1 MRVSLLVA
9 GLLLFTAVHLIPSA
23 PRLRV
28 ALVERLGGKLYRGL
42 FSVVALLSL
51 AAVVWGYSRSPLEWL
66 YAPPAWGHQ
75 VSMILVP
82 IALVLFAAANMPTH
96 IRALVRHPMLLG
108 LLLWAF
114 AHLLA
119 NGEVRSVVLFGG
131 FAVFAVVEIVSA
143 VARGKGPPVEPV
155 PRVTMDIAAVIG
167 GFIVAGL
174 LAVFHGTLFG
184 VPVM

>member
-1 MRVSLLVA
+1 MSLLVA
-9 GLLLFTAVHLIPSA
+9 GLVLFLAIHLIPSA
-23 PRLRV
+23 PRLRA
-28 ALVERLGGKLYRGL
+28 ALVERLGAKPYRGV
-42 FSVVALLSL
+42 FSAVALLSL
-51 AAVVWGYSRSPLEWL
+51 VAVVWGFSRSPIEAV

-82 IALVLFAAANMPTH
+82 IALVLFAAANMPTR

-131 FAVFAVVEIVSA
+131 FALFAVVEIVSA
-143 VARGKGPPVEPV
+143 VARGKGPRRSQCPVSPWTSLQSSAASLSPGSWRFFT
-155 PRVTMDIAAVIG
+155 PRSSASR
-167 GFIVAGL
+167 
-174 LAVFHGTLFG
+174 
-184 VPVM
+184 

>member
-1 MRVSLLVA
+1 MSLLVA
-9 GLLLFTAVHLIPSA
+9 GLVLFTAVHLIPSA

-28 ALVERLGGKLYRGL
+28 VLVERLGEKPYRGV
-42 FSVVALLSL
+42 FSAVALLAL
-51 AAVVWGYSRSPLEWL
+51 AAVVWGYSRSPLEGV
-66 YAPPAWGHQ
+66 YVPPAWGHQ

-119 NGEVRSVVLFGG
+119 NGKS
-131 FAVFAVVEIVSA
+131 
-143 VARGKGPPVEPV
+143 
-155 PRVTMDIAAVIG
+155 
-167 GFIVAGL
+167 
-174 LAVFHGTLFG
+174 
-184 VPVM
+184 

>member
-1 MRVSLLVA
+1 MSLLVA
-9 GLLLFTAVHLIPSA
+9 GLVLFLAIHLIPSV
-23 PRLRV
+23 PRLRA
-28 ALVERLGGKLYRGL
+28 ALVERLGAKPYRGV
-42 FSVVALLSL
+42 FSAVALLSL
-51 AAVVWGYSRSPLEWL
+51 AAVVWGFSRSPIEEV
-66 YAPPAWGHQ
+66 YAPPAWGPQ

-82 IALVLFAAANMPTH
+82 IALMLFAAANMPTR

-131 FAVFAVVEIVSA
+131 FALFAVVEIVSA
-143 VARGKGPPVEPV
+143 VVRGKGPPTEPV
-155 PRVTMDIAAVIG
+155 PRITMDIAAVVG

-174 LAVFHGTLFG
+174 LAGFHATLFG
-184 VPVM
+184 EPVM

>member
-1 MRVSLLVA
+1 MSLLVA
-9 GLLLFTAVHLIPSA
+9 GLALFLAIHLIPSA
-23 PRLRV
+23 PRLR
-28 ALVERLGGKLYRGL
+28 AGLVERLGAKPYRGA
-42 FSVVALLSL
+42 FSAITLLSL
-51 AAVVWGYSRSPLEWL
+51 VAIVWGFSRAPIEAV
-66 YAPPAWGHQ
+66 YTPPAWGRQ
-75 VSMILVP
+75 VSMILAP
-82 IALVLFAAANMPTH
+82 IALALFAAANMPTR

-131 FAVFAVVEIVSA
+131 FALFAVVEIVSA
-143 VARGKGPPVEPV
+143 VARDKGPPTEPA
-155 PRVTMDIAAVIG
+155 PRFTMDIAAVIG

-174 LAVFHGTLFG
+174 LAYFHGILFG